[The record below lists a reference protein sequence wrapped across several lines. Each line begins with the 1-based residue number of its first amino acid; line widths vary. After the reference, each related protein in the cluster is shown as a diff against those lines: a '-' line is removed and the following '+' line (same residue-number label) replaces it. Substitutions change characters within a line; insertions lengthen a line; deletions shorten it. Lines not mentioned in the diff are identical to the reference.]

1 MSGTADVE
9 ARVRELLAQ
18 VLDVPASEVGPGFTE
33 ASTANWTSLN
43 HLMLVSQL
51 ESEFGLFLSN
61 LHDSMQKSGKIKINN
76 AQMQSLTKSTEEAE

>member
-9 ARVRELLAQ
+9 ARVRALLAQ
-18 VLDVPASEVGPGFTE
+18 VLDVPASDVGPGFSE
-33 ASTANWTSLN
+33 ASTATWTSLN

-61 LHDSMQKSGKIKINN
+61 EQIRQLTSFDRIVETVARHRSGG
-76 AQMQSLTKSTEEAE
+76 

>member
-1 MSGTADVE
+1 MSGPSAAE

-18 VLDVPASEVGPGFTE
+18 VLDMPASDVGPGLTQ
-33 ASTANWTSLN
+33 ASAPSWTSLN

-61 LHDSMQKSGKIKINN
+61 EEIRQ
-76 AQMQSLTKSTEEAE
+76 LTSYDRIVETVARPPAGD

>member
-1 MSGTADVE
+1 MSGPAPLE

-18 VLDVPASEVGPGFTE
+18 VLDVSAADIGPGFTE
-33 ASTANWTSLN
+33 AGAASWTSLN

-61 LHDSMQKSGKIKINN
+61 EEIRQ
-76 AQMQSLTKSTEEAE
+76 LTSFDRIVETVARHRAGG